1 MIAISAITAC
11 SVDDNNNNYCFYNG
25 QMTTLE
31 VTGPTTTTVNVP
43 VTLNVTFRVA
53 NSCGAFNR
61 FVQTTTFPKNIVA
74 LVDYS
79 GCQCTDTPSGSLT
92 KPYTFTATAAGTY
105 ELRFLQENNL
115 YITRT
120 ITVTE

>member
-1 MIAISAITAC
+1 
-11 SVDDNNNNYCFYNG
+11 
-25 QMTTLE
+25 MTTLE
-31 VTGPTTTTVNVP
+31 VTGPTTTTINTP
-43 VTLNVTFRVA
+43 ITLNVTFRVA
-53 NSCGAFNR
+53 NSCGTFNR
-61 FVQTTTFPKNIVA
+61 FVETTTFPKNIVA

-79 GCQCTDTPSGSLT
+79 GCQCTDTPTASLT